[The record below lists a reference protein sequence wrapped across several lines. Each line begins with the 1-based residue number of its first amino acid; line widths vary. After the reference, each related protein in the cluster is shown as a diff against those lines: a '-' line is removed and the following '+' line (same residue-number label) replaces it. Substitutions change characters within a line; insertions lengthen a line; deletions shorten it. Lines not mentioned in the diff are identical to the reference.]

1 MIGQTI
7 SHYRI
12 VEKLGGGGMG
22 VVYKA
27 EDTRLDR
34 FVALKFLPE
43 DVAQDHQALER
54 FRREAK
60 AASALNHPNIC
71 TIYDIGEEN
80 GQAFIAMEYLD
91 GLTLKHRIAG
101 RPLEMDI
108 LLGLAIEI
116 ADALDA
122 AHTENIVHR
131 DIKPA
136 NIFVTKRGHAKIL
149 DFGLA
154 KVTTRAADPLAPAG
168 QTQATAA
175 VSLEYLTS
183 PGTAIGTVAYMSPEQ
198 AKGKEL
204 DARSDLFS
212 FGAVLYEMG
221 TGIVPFR
228 GDTSAVI
235 FDAILNREPTP
246 AVRVNADLS
255 PKLEEIIN
263 KALEKDR
270 ELRYQSAAEIRAD
283 LKRLQRDSG
292 SGRVRASSDSV
303 AVVSATGSGGV
314 PVSGSS
320 QSAPQISGQSSAQ
333 VSSQSFAPAPGSGQ
347 VAPATHEVPKAGT
360 SKVLIAGIA
369 AVVLAAVAF
378 GGYKLLN
385 RPRGFNL
392 QNMQITKL
400 TDNGK
405 ANQVAISPDGRYIV
419 YDMRDGEKQ
428 SLWVRNV
435 ATKSDVQVLAPDVVE
450 IPGISF
456 SPDGNYIYFI
466 RSDKTTENF
475 RYLYQM
481 PVLGGSPRQ
490 LIRDIDSTVDFSPD
504 GSRIAFERGVPDRS
518 VIEVWIAQADGS
530 GEKLLATLPAYASFM
545 FGPTWSP
552 DGKTLAASTL
562 GVGNEATWLLN
573 AINVADGHVRTLFN
587 GGGRG
592 IGRAVWMPDGNSLI
606 ASVAETTLGR
616 GQLQSID
623 YPGGEPHRFTND
635 LSDYTAPLDVTRDGK
650 TMAAI
655 QHTRI
660 SNVWAAPAADSSQAR
675 QLTSG
680 EPAYLLIAPGP
691 SGKILA
697 TSANGDVWLMNADGS
712 QPAVLVPDAH
722 TTNSISACADR
733 YVVYDVY
740 RNGKLEIWR
749 ADADGS
755 NSKKIIDADLEA
767 GQSLCSPDGK
777 WIFYT
782 TRDAIRRISVDGG
795 DTVELVKVPEGGNSL
810 QLSPDG
816 TQLAFGFQEGRPVPV
831 PKIATVPVAGGPVHV
846 ISQVP
851 LGTRG
856 LTWSPSGKALQVG
869 FLRNGA
875 SNIWEQP
882 LSGGPP
888 HQITNF
894 TSDRIA
900 NFAWSRDGKQLFM
913 TRGTATSDV
922 ILISNFR

>member
-43 DVAQDHQALER
+43 DVAQDRQALER

-101 RPLEMDI
+101 RPLDLDV

-122 AHTENIVHR
+122 AHSENIVHR

-154 KVTTRAADPLAPAG
+154 KVTSPASSSAPAG
-168 QTQATAA
+168 SHTEVTTG

-246 AVRVNADLS
+246 AVRVNTDLS
-255 PKLEEIIN
+255 PKLEEVIN

-270 ELRYQSAAEIRAD
+270 DLRYQSAAEIGAD
-283 LKRLQRDSG
+283 LKRLKRDST
-292 SGRVRASSDSV
+292 SGRVRAAHDSTPSV
-303 AVVSATGSGGV
+303 AATELAGAA
-314 PVSGSS
+314 SS
-320 QSAPQISGQSSAQ
+320 QSVPLPVA
-333 VSSQSFAPAPGSGQ
+333 
-347 VAPATHEVPKAGT
+347 VAPAKKSL
-360 SKVLIAGIA
+360 SKVAIA
-369 AVVLAAVAF
+369 AAVAVLLAAAGF

-385 RPRGFNL
+385 RPRAFNL

-400 TDNGK
+400 TENGK
-405 ANQVAISPDGRYIV
+405 ANQVAIAPDGRYIV
-419 YDMRDGEKQ
+419 YAMRDGEKQ

-435 ATKSDVQVLAPDVVE
+435 ATKSDVQVLVPDVVE
-450 IPGISF
+450 IPGLSF
-456 SPDGNYIYFI
+456 SPDGNYIYFV
-466 RSDKTTENF
+466 RSDKSTENY

-490 LIRDIDSTVDFSPD
+490 LIRDIDSSIDFSPD
-504 GSRIAFERGVPDRS
+504 GSHFVFERGVPDRN
-518 VIEVWIAQADGS
+518 VIEIWTAQADGG
-530 GEKLLATLPAYASFM
+530 GERLVATLPAYPGFI
-545 FGPTWSP
+545 FGATWSP
-552 DGKTLAASTL
+552 DGNTLAAPTL
-562 GVGNEATWLLN
+562 GVGGDATWQLN
-573 AINVADGHVRTLFN
+573 VINIADGRVRTLLPA
-587 GGGRG
+587 GGRAV
-592 IGRAVWMPDGNSLI
+592 GRAVWMPDGHSLI
-606 ASVAETTLGR
+606 APVAEATLGR

-623 YPGGEPHRFTND
+623 YPSGELHRFTND
-635 LSDYTAPLDVTRDGK
+635 LSDYTAALDVTHDGK
-650 TMAAI
+650 TLAAI
-655 QHTRI
+655 QRARV
-660 SNVWAAPAADSSQAR
+660 SNIWSAPAADSSQAR

-680 EPAYLLIAPGP
+680 EPAYNQIAPGP
-691 SGKILA
+691 SGKVLA
-697 TSANGDVWLMNADGS
+697 TSRNGDIWSMNPDGS
-712 QPAVLVPDAH
+712 QRTLLVPDAH
-722 TTNSISACADR
+722 NLNSISSCGDR
-733 YVVYDVY
+733 YVLFDTY
-740 RNGKLEIWR
+740 RDGKLELWR
-749 ADADGS
+749 VDADGS
-755 NSKKIIDADLEA
+755 NGKRLADVLGES
-767 GQSLCSPDGK
+767 QCSPDGK
-777 WIFYT
+777 WIFYSGK
-782 TRDAIRRISVDGG
+782 DRIYRMPAEGG
-795 DTVELVKVPEGGNSL
+795 DPVTLLTVPEGGNSL
-810 QLSPDG
+810 RVSPDG
-816 TQLAFGFQEGRPVPV
+816 TQLAFSYQEGNPVPMPKVAMV
-831 PKIATVPVAGGPVHV
+831 PIVGGPMHS

-851 LGTRG
+851 LGARG
-856 LTWSPSGKALQVG
+856 LSWSPSGKALQYG
-869 FLRNGA
+869 LTRNGA
-875 SNIWEQP
+875 TNLWEQP
-882 LSGGPP
+882 VSGGPP
-888 HQITNF
+888 RQITNF
-894 TSDRIA
+894 ASDQIFG
-900 NFAWSRDGKQLFM
+900 FAWSRDEKQLFLI
-913 TRGTATSDV
+913 RGNVTSDV
-922 ILISNFR
+922 ILISNFH

>member
-34 FVALKFLPE
+34 FVALKFLPQ
-43 DVAQDHQALER
+43 DVAQDRQALER

-101 RPLEMDI
+101 RPLEMDV

-122 AHTENIVHR
+122 AHSEGIVHR

-154 KVTTRAADPLAPAG
+154 KVTSPAASASAPVG
-168 QTQATAA
+168 SHTEVTTG

-221 TGIVPFR
+221 TGMVPFR
-228 GDTSAVI
+228 GDTSAII

-246 AVRVNADLS
+246 AVRVNTDLS
-255 PKLEEIIN
+255 PKLEEVIN

-270 ELRYQSAAEIRAD
+270 ELRYQSAAEIGAD
-283 LKRLQRDSG
+283 LKRLKRDST
-292 SGRVRASSDSV
+292 SGRVRAAHDSAPSV
-303 AVVSATGSGGV
+303 AAAEPAGASSSKSVPLPV
-314 PVSGSS
+314 PVA
-320 QSAPQISGQSSAQ
+320 SAKKGL
-333 VSSQSFAPAPGSGQ
+333 
-347 VAPATHEVPKAGT
+347 PKLA
-360 SKVLIAGIA
+360 IAA
-369 AVVLAAVAF
+369 AVAVVLAAAGF
-378 GGYKLLN
+378 GGYKLLT

-400 TDNGK
+400 TENGK
-405 ANQVAISPDGRYIV
+405 ANQVAIAPDGRYIV
-419 YDMRDGEKQ
+419 YAMRDAEKQ

-450 IPGISF
+450 IPGLSF
-456 SPDGNYIYFI
+456 SPDGNYIYFV
-466 RSDKTTENF
+466 RSDKSTENF

-490 LIRDIDSTVDFSPD
+490 LIRDIDSPIDFSPD
-504 GSRIAFERGVPDRS
+504 GSRFVFERGVPDRS
-518 VIEVWIAQADGS
+518 VIEVRIAQTADGS
-530 GEKLLATLPAYASFM
+530 GERLLATLPAYAGFI
-545 FGPTWSP
+545 FGATWCP
-552 DGKTLAASTL
+552 DGNTLAAPTL
-562 GVGNEATWLLN
+562 GVGSDASWLLN
-573 AINVADGHVRTLFN
+573 VITVADGHVRTLFS

-606 ASVAETTLGR
+606 APVSEVTLGR

-623 YPGGEPHRFTND
+623 YSTGELHRFTND
-635 LSDYTAPLDVTRDGK
+635 LSDYTAALDVTRDGK
-650 TMAAI
+650 TLAAI
-655 QHTRI
+655 QRARV
-660 SNVWAAPAADSSQAR
+660 SNIWTAPAADSSQAR

-680 EPAYLLIAPGP
+680 EPAYNQIAPGP
-691 SGKILA
+691 SGKVLA
-697 TSANGDVWLMNADGS
+697 SSRNGDVWLMNSDGS
-712 QPAVLVPDAH
+712 QSAVLIPDAH
-722 TTNSISACADR
+722 NTNSISSCGDR
-733 YVVYDVY
+733 YILYDVY
-740 RNGKLEIWR
+740 RNGKLELWR

-755 NSKKIIDADLEA
+755 NRKKVADEDAQA
-767 GQSLCSPDGK
+767 GNSQCSPDGK
-777 WIFYT
+777 WIFYSGK
-782 TRDAIRRISVDGG
+782 DRIYRMPAEGG
-795 DTVELVKVPEGGNSL
+795 DPVTLVTVPEGGNSL
-810 QLSPDG
+810 QVSPDG
-816 TQLAFGFQEGRPVPV
+816 SQLAFGYQEGSPVPI
-831 PKIATVPVAGGPVHV
+831 PKLGMVATAGGPMHF

-856 LTWSPSGKALQVG
+856 LAWSPSGKALQYG
-869 FLRNGA
+869 LTRNGA
-875 SNIWEQP
+875 SNLWEQP

-894 TSDRIA
+894 ASDLIF
-900 NFAWSRDGKQLFM
+900 NFAWSRDGKQLLLIK
-913 TRGTATSDV
+913 GNITSDV
-922 ILISNFR
+922 ILISNFH

>member
-34 FVALKFLPE
+34 FVALKFLPQ
-43 DVAQDHQALER
+43 DVAQDRQALER

-101 RPLEMDI
+101 RPLEMDV

-122 AHTENIVHR
+122 AHSEGIVHR

-154 KVTTRAADPLAPAG
+154 KVTSPAASSSAPVG
-168 QTQATAA
+168 SHTEVTTG

-221 TGIVPFR
+221 TGMVPFR
-228 GDTSAVI
+228 GDTSAII

-246 AVRVNADLS
+246 AVRVNTDLS
-255 PKLEEIIN
+255 PKLEEVIN

-270 ELRYQSAAEIRAD
+270 ELRYQSAAEIGAD
-283 LKRLQRDSG
+283 LKRLKRDST
-292 SGRVRASSDSV
+292 SGRVRAAHDSAPSV
-303 AVVSATGSGGV
+303 AAVEPAGASSSKSVPLPV
-314 PVSGSS
+314 PVA
-320 QSAPQISGQSSAQ
+320 SAKKGL
-333 VSSQSFAPAPGSGQ
+333 
-347 VAPATHEVPKAGT
+347 PKLA
-360 SKVLIAGIA
+360 IAA
-369 AVVLAAVAF
+369 AVAVVLAAAGF
-378 GGYKLLN
+378 GGYKLLT

-400 TDNGK
+400 TENGK
-405 ANQVAISPDGRYIV
+405 ANQVAIAPDGRYIV
-419 YDMRDGEKQ
+419 YAMRDAEKQ

-450 IPGISF
+450 IPGLSF
-456 SPDGNYIYFI
+456 SPDGNYIYFV
-466 RSDKTTENF
+466 RSDKSTENF

-490 LIRDIDSTVDFSPD
+490 LIRDIDSPIDFSPD
-504 GSRIAFERGVPDRS
+504 GSRFVFERGVPDRS
-518 VIEVWIAQADGS
+518 VIEVRIAQTADGS
-530 GEKLLATLPAYASFM
+530 GERLLATLPAYAGFI
-545 FGPTWSP
+545 FGATWSP
-552 DGKTLAASTL
+552 DGNTLAAPTL
-562 GVGNEATWLLN
+562 GVGSDASWLLN
-573 AINVADGHVRTLFN
+573 VINVADGHVRTLFS

-606 ASVAETTLGR
+606 APVSEVTLGR
-616 GQLQSID
+616 GQLQSVD
-623 YPGGEPHRFTND
+623 YSTGELHRFTND
-635 LSDYTAPLDVTRDGK
+635 LSDYTAALDVTHDGK
-650 TMAAI
+650 TLAAI
-655 QHTRI
+655 QRARV
-660 SNVWAAPAADSSQAR
+660 SNIWTAPAADSSQAR

-680 EPAYLLIAPGP
+680 EPAYNQIAPGP
-691 SGKILA
+691 SGKVLA
-697 TSANGDVWLMNADGS
+697 SSRNGDVWLMNSDGS
-712 QPAVLVPDAH
+712 QSAVLIPDAH
-722 TTNSISACADR
+722 NTNSISSCGDR
-733 YVVYDVY
+733 YILYDVY
-740 RNGKLEIWR
+740 RNGKLELWR

-755 NSKKIIDADLEA
+755 NRKKVADEDAQA
-767 GQSLCSPDGK
+767 GNSQCSPDGK
-777 WIFYT
+777 WIFYSGK
-782 TRDAIRRISVDGG
+782 DRIYRMPAEGG
-795 DTVELVKVPEGGNSL
+795 DPVTLVTVPEGGNSL
-810 QLSPDG
+810 QVSPDG
-816 TQLAFGFQEGRPVPV
+816 SQLAFGYQEGSPVPI
-831 PKIATVPVAGGPVHV
+831 PKIAMVATAGGPMRF

-856 LTWSPSGKALQVG
+856 LSWSPSGKALQYG
-869 FLRNGA
+869 LTRNGA

-882 LSGGPP
+882 LPGGPP

-894 TSDRIA
+894 ASDLIF
-900 NFAWSRDGKQLFM
+900 NFAWSRDGKQLLLIK
-913 TRGTATSDV
+913 GNVTSDV

>member
-43 DVAQDHQALER
+43 DVAQDRQALER

-122 AHTENIVHR
+122 AHSEGIVHR

-154 KVTTRAADPLAPAG
+154 KVTTRAADLLSPAG
-168 QTQATAA
+168 QTEVTTG

-198 AKGKEL
+198 AKGREL

-246 AVRVNADLS
+246 PVRVNADLS
-255 PKLEEIIN
+255 PKLEEVIN

-270 ELRYQSAAEIRAD
+270 DLRYQSAAEIGAD
-283 LKRLQRDSG
+283 LKRLKRDST
-292 SGRVRASSDSV
+292 SGRIRAAHDSSPSGAASEPASAASSKSV
-303 AVVSATGSGGV
+303 
-314 PVSGSS
+314 PL
-320 QSAPQISGQSSAQ
+320 
-333 VSSQSFAPAPGSGQ
+333 PAP
-347 VAPATHEVPKAGT
+347 VATAKKGLPKVA
-360 SKVLIAGIA
+360 IAA
-369 AVVLAAVAF
+369 ALAVVLAAAGF

-400 TDNGK
+400 TENGK

-419 YDMRDGEKQ
+419 YAMRDGEKQ

-450 IPGISF
+450 IPGLSF
-456 SPDGNYIYFI
+456 SPDGNYIYFV
-466 RSDKTTENF
+466 RSDKSTENF

-490 LIRDIDSTVDFSPD
+490 LIRDIDSSIDFSPD
-504 GSRIAFERGVPDRS
+504 GSHFVFERGVPDRS
-518 VIEVWIAQADGS
+518 VIEVWTTQADGT
-530 GEKLLATLPAYASFM
+530 GERLVATLPAYAGFI
-545 FGPTWSP
+545 FGATWSP
-552 DGKTLAASTL
+552 DGNTLAASTL
-562 GVGNEATWLLN
+562 GVGNDASWQLN
-573 AINVADGHVRTLFN
+573 AVNVADGRVRTLFS

-606 ASVAETTLGR
+606 AAVGETTLGR

-623 YPGGEPHRFTND
+623 YPKGELHRFTND
-635 LSDYTAPLDVTRDGK
+635 LSDYTAALDVTHDGK
-650 TMAAI
+650 TLAAI
-655 QHTRI
+655 QRTRVFNI
-660 SNVWAAPAADSSQAR
+660 WTATAADSAQAR

-680 EPAYLLIAPGP
+680 ERPYTLIAPGP
-691 SGKILA
+691 SGKVLA
-697 TSANGDVWLMNADGS
+697 TSANGDVWIMNADGS
-712 QPAVLVPDAH
+712 QAAVLIPDAH
-722 TTNSISACADR
+722 NTNSISSCGDR
-733 YVVYDVY
+733 YVLYDSY

-755 NSKKIIDADLEA
+755 NSKKIIDAEA
-767 GQSLCSPDGK
+767 QAGNSLCSPDGK
-777 WIFYT
+777 WIFYSGK
-782 TRDAIRRISVDGG
+782 DRIYRMPSEGG
-795 DTVELVKVPEGGNSL
+795 EPVALVTVPEGGNSL
-810 QLSPDG
+810 QVSPDG
-816 TQLAFGFQEGRPVPV
+816 TSWPS
-831 PKIATVPVAGGPVHV
+831 ATRKAAPSPYLKLRQFRSPAAPC
-846 ISQVP
+846 IS
-851 LGTRG
+851 
-856 LTWSPSGKALQVG
+856 
-869 FLRNGA
+869 
-875 SNIWEQP
+875 
-882 LSGGPP
+882 
-888 HQITNF
+888 
-894 TSDRIA
+894 
-900 NFAWSRDGKQLFM
+900 
-913 TRGTATSDV
+913 
-922 ILISNFR
+922 

>member
-43 DVAQDHQALER
+43 DVAQDRQALER

-122 AHTENIVHR
+122 AHSEGIVHR

-154 KVTTRAADPLAPAG
+154 KVTSPAANPAPIG
-168 QTQATAA
+168 SNTEVTTG

-198 AKGKEL
+198 AKGREL

-246 AVRVNADLS
+246 PVRVNADLS

-270 ELRYQSAAEIRAD
+270 DLRYQSAAEIGAD
-283 LKRLQRDSG
+283 LKRLKRDST
-292 SGRVRASSDSV
+292 SGRVRAAHDSTPSV
-303 AVVSATGSGGV
+303 AAPEPASASSSRSAPVAV
-314 PVSGSS
+314 PVTPAK
-320 QSAPQISGQSSAQ
+320 QSLPRLAIA
-333 VSSQSFAPAPGSGQ
+333 AA
-347 VAPATHEVPKAGT
+347 A
-360 SKVLIAGIA
+360 VLI
-369 AVVLAAVAF
+369 LAAAGF
-378 GGYKLLN
+378 GGYKLLT

-400 TDNGK
+400 TENGK

-419 YDMRDGEKQ
+419 YAMRDGEKQ

-450 IPGISF
+450 IPGLSF
-456 SPDGNYIYFI
+456 SPDGNYIYFV
-466 RSDKTTENF
+466 RSDKSTENF

-490 LIRDIDSTVDFSPD
+490 LVKDIDSSIDFSPD
-504 GSRIAFERGVPDRS
+504 GSHFVFERGVPDRS
-518 VIEVWIAQADGS
+518 VIEVWTAQADGT
-530 GEKLLATLPAYASFM
+530 GARLVATLPAYAGFI
-545 FGPTWSP
+545 FGATWSP
-552 DGKTLAASTL
+552 DGSTLAAPTL
-562 GVGNEATWLLN
+562 GVGSDASWQLN
-573 AINVADGHVRTLFN
+573 TINVADGRVRTLFN

-592 IGRAVWMPDGNSLI
+592 VGRAVWMPDGNSLI
-606 ASVAETTLGR
+606 AAVGESTLGR

-623 YPGGEPHRFTND
+623 YPKGELHHFTND
-635 LSDYTAPLDVTRDGK
+635 LADYTPALDVTHDGK

-655 QHTRI
+655 QRTRVFNI
-660 SNVWAAPAADSSQAR
+660 WTAPAADSSQAR

-680 EPAYLLIAPGP
+680 ERPYSLIAPGP
-691 SGKILA
+691 FGKVLA

-712 QPAVLVPDAH
+712 QAAVLIPDAH
-722 TTNSISACADR
+722 NTASISTCSDR
-733 YVVYDVY
+733 YVLYDSY

-755 NSKKIIDADLEA
+755 NSKKIIDADALA
-767 GQSLCSPDGK
+767 GNSQCSPDGK
-777 WIFYT
+777 WIFYSGKDT
-782 TRDAIRRISVDGG
+782 IFRMPAEGG
-795 DTVELVKVPEGGNSL
+795 EAVALVTVPEGGNSL
-810 QLSPDG
+810 QVSPDG
-816 TQLAFGFQEGRPVPV
+816 TQLAFGYQEGRPVPI
-831 PKIATVPVAGGPVHV
+831 PKIAMVATAGGPMHF

-856 LTWSPSGKALQVG
+856 LAWSPSGKALQYG
-869 FLRNGA
+869 LTRNGA
-875 SNIWEQP
+875 SNLWEQP

-888 HQITNF
+888 RQITNF
-894 TSDRIA
+894 ASDRIF
-900 NFAWSRDGKQLFM
+900 NFAWSRDGKQLLLI
-913 TRGTATSDV
+913 RGDVTSDV